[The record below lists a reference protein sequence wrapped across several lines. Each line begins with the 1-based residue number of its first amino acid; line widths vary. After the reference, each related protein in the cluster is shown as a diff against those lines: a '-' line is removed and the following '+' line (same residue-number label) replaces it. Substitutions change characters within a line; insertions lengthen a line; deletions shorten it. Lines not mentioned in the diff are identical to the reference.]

1 MRSEEG
7 GGSGS
12 RSTLEKRAKV
22 IAVTEALPTDQKER
36 GWGGVGWGRVG
47 GKGSNESGRERTGDE
62 RAEEWK
68 EGRVEV
74 EGKQELRLRG

>member
-1 MRSEEG
+1 MRKEEAQG
-7 GGSGS
+7 AGQRS
-12 RSTLEKRAKV
+12 RNALKLTRLQKRCRLTKR
-22 IAVTEALPTDQKER
+22 R
-36 GWGGVGWGRVG
+36 GGGVGWGRVG

-62 RAEEWK
+62 RAEGWK